1 MILGTSPGV
10 AADAL
15 LARGGVAARPSPS
28 AVSPPGFAA
37 RGFPALSS
45 SPSETGSAFGGTPGS
60 HSHGS
65 SARRHRSAV
74 VTERHASPV
83 LAPTV
88 TGFDLETTAGSGD
101 AAALRSSSKPISS
114 TRGSSVKVS
123 ALRLGS
129 PAPPSA
135 LSDPTD
141 ANEKARDR
149 ETCERRSAIEST
161 ASAGAPASPG
171 GLSRG
176 LSAMRDEL
184 ETLAPKPPL
193 HRASPVK
200 NESGAGQ
207 DGLEL
212 ADDTV
217 EYYAA
222 RLEALEPL
230 TPAERSDFDIL
241 FAAYPESFDSGD
253 ARDAFTLAAT
263 RLRAPQTKHAYTR
276 ALETARVLAGL
287 GMRSEV
293 MAAALL
299 HGAMD
304 AGAVDA
310 EEARA
315 RCGVE
320 AASMA
325 ADAAR
330 LSLFSELAR
339 ASADEAPLAE
349 EDKRRFRAMLIAM
362 TDARVV
368 VVKLA
373 ERVVDL
379 ENDDVF
385 HARSEAR
392 RRALAEET
400 LATFVPLA
408 SRLGVWSLKAR
419 LEDACFARLKPR
431 EHAELAREL
440 ERDGRRAAVADA
452 VRDVAAALDANAVPV
467 ERVYG
472 RPKSLYGVHRKMR
485 EKNARD
491 VAEVHDVR
499 AVRVI
504 AADEDACYEA
514 LDALTRLPG
523 YSAVPERT
531 KDYVARAK
539 ANGYRSLHAVVLDAR
554 GRACEVQIRTPEM
567 HAAAEFGVAS
577 HWRYKEGDEEDG
589 SGSSDGNGSV
599 TQKSVDEQVRWARF
613 ALSWQGRLAHDEAR
627 AARRA
632 EMFVDAADA
641 ADDDDRLC
649 EVVPCPCPFPTHRAE
664 CANHEDNLRLGVGG
678 AHAHAPHASNLVSAD
693 SASFSSGTGDADRAA
708 TGVGRSLRDVGG
720 DVVTVVAVVDGR
732 MRVVD
737 APRGARLCD
746 VDLASLGGGPGD
758 ARAAEFF
765 ETVSVAVNREPVP
778 PGAEVAV
785 TLRMGDLVEVTRE
798 RLSTARGESPGGVGS
813 PSGGVATLGAAAAEE
828 ARRRASL
835 GDELVTANNVVS
847 AKGFFP

>member
-1 MILGTSPGV
+1 MLLGTSPGV

-15 LARGGVAARPSPS
+15 LSRGGVNVAARPSPS
-28 AVSPPGFAA
+28 AVSPPGGAA
-37 RGFPALSS
+37 SLSRGFPALSS

-65 SARRHRSAV
+65 SSRRYRA
-74 VTERHASPV
+74 ERRASPSPV

-88 TGFDLETTAGSGD
+88 TGFDLDARSSEAGS
-101 AAALRSSSKPISS
+101 ARSSA
-114 TRGSSVKVS
+114 RQGSGVKVS

-129 PAPPSA
+129 PGAGVVSPA
-135 LSDPTD
+135 D
-141 ANEKARDR
+141 ATARGDADSGHAS
-149 ETCERRSAIEST
+149 TPMASRS
-161 ASAGAPASPG
+161 PASPG
-171 GLSRG
+171 GVARG

-184 ETLAPKPPL
+184 ETLAPPKPPR
-193 HRASPVK
+193 HRASPTKIPPEDTV
-200 NESGAGQ
+200 
-207 DGLEL
+207 EL
-212 ADDTV
+212 KDDTV

-222 RLEALEPL
+222 RLEALAPL
-230 TPAERSDFDIL
+230 TSAERGDFDAL
-241 FAAYPESFDSGD
+241 YAAYPDAFGERD
-253 ARDAFTLAAT
+253 AREAFALTAT
-263 RLRAPQTKHAYTR
+263 RLRDEKRRVYTR
-276 ALETARVLAGL
+276 ALETSRVLAGL

-293 MAAALL
+293 IAAALL

-304 AGAVDA
+304 ADVVGVD
-310 EEARA
+310 EARA

-330 LSLFSELAR
+330 LSLFSALAR

-349 EDKRRFRAMLIAM
+349 EDKRRFRSMLIAM

-368 VVKLA
+368 LLKLA

-379 ENDDVF
+379 EDADAF
-385 HARSEAR
+385 HARRADE

-400 LATFVPLA
+400 TATFVPLA

-419 LEDACFARLKPR
+419 LEDACFLRLNPR
-431 EHAELAREL
+431 EHAALAREL
-440 ERDGRRAAVADA
+440 ERDGRRASVADA
-452 VRDVAAALDANAVPV
+452 VRDVAAALDGAGVRA

-472 RPKSLYGVHRKMR
+472 RPKSLYGVYRKMT
-485 EKNARD
+485 EKELENISD
-491 VAEVHDVR
+491 VHDVR

-504 AADEDACYEA
+504 VPTEKACYEA
-514 LDALTRLPG
+514 LNAVLSLPG
-523 YSAVPERT
+523 YRSVPARV

-539 ANGYRSLHAVVLDAR
+539 TNGYRSLHAVVVDGT

-567 HAAAEFGVAS
+567 HASAEFGLAS
-577 HWRYKEGDEEDG
+577 HWRYKEGDET
-589 SGSSDGNGSV
+589 SGASHKNARRSI
-599 TQKSVDEQVRWARF
+599 DEQVRWARF
-613 ALSWQGRLAHDEAR
+613 ALSWQGRLAHDDAA

-641 ADDDDRLC
+641 ADEREPGALC
-649 EVVPCPCPFPTHRAE
+649 EIVPCPCPFPTHRPE

-678 AHAHAPHASNLVSAD
+678 AHGDARARGLVSAD
-693 SASFSSGTGDADRAA
+693 SASFAAARDDDETSDAER
-708 TGVGRSLRDVGG
+708 VGG

-737 APRGARLCD
+737 VPRGARLSD
-746 VDLASLGGGPGD
+746 VDLAGLGGGPGD
-758 ARAAEFF
+758 ARAAEFSSV
-765 ETVSVAVNREPVP
+765 VSVAVNREPVP

-785 TLRMGDLVEVTRE
+785 TLRMGDLVEVSR
-798 RLSTARGESPGGVGS
+798 ARVRSVRGGS
-813 PSGGVATLGAAAAEE
+813 PDAEL
-828 ARRRASL
+828 SSFL
-835 GDELVTANNVVS
+835 SDELVTANNVVS

>member
-1 MILGTSPGV
+1 
-10 AADAL
+10 
-15 LARGGVAARPSPS
+15 
-28 AVSPPGFAA
+28 
-37 RGFPALSS
+37 
-45 SPSETGSAFGGTPGS
+45 
-60 HSHGS
+60 
-65 SARRHRSAV
+65 
-74 VTERHASPV
+74 
-83 LAPTV
+83 
-88 TGFDLETTAGSGD
+88 
-101 AAALRSSSKPISS
+101 
-114 TRGSSVKVS
+114 
-123 ALRLGS
+123 
-129 PAPPSA
+129 
-135 LSDPTD
+135 
-141 ANEKARDR
+141 
-149 ETCERRSAIEST
+149 
-161 ASAGAPASPG
+161 
-171 GLSRG
+171 
-176 LSAMRDEL
+176 
-184 ETLAPKPPL
+184 
-193 HRASPVK
+193 
-200 NESGAGQ
+200 
-207 DGLEL
+207 
-212 ADDTV
+212 
-217 EYYAA
+217 
-222 RLEALEPL
+222 
-230 TPAERSDFDIL
+230 
-241 FAAYPESFDSGD
+241 
-253 ARDAFTLAAT
+253 
-263 RLRAPQTKHAYTR
+263 
-276 ALETARVLAGL
+276 
-287 GMRSEV
+287 
-293 MAAALL
+293 
-299 HGAMD
+299 
-304 AGAVDA
+304 
-310 EEARA
+310 
-315 RCGVE
+315 
-320 AASMA
+320 MA

-452 VRDVAAALDANAVPV
+452 VRDVAAALDANAVRV

-785 TLRMGDLVEVTRE
+785 KLRMGDLVEVTRE

>member
-28 AVSPPGFAA
+28 AVSPPGAGA

-74 VTERHASPV
+74 ATERFGGSTSPA
-83 LAPTV
+83 LAPAATAATTV
-88 TGFDLETTAGSGD
+88 TGFELDATTDRSGE
-101 AAALRSSSKPISS
+101 AATGSSKPSS
-114 TRGSSVKVS
+114 RGSRVKVS

-129 PAPPSA
+129 PGTSGAAFPAETLNARLNACERETERATQSAPSA
-135 LSDPTD
+135 P
-141 ANEKARDR
+141 
-149 ETCERRSAIEST
+149 ST
-161 ASAGAPASPG
+161 PSTGAPASPG

-176 LSAMRDEL
+176 LSAMRAEL

-193 HRASPVK
+193 PRASPAQRASSVRRD
-200 NESGAGQ
+200 AF
-207 DGLEL
+207 EL

-230 TPAERSDFDIL
+230 TSAEQSAFDDL
-241 FAAYPESFDSGD
+241 FAAYPESFGERD
-253 ARDAFTLAAT
+253 ARDAFALAAT
-263 RLRAPQTKHAYTR
+263 RLRAPSAKHAYAR

-293 MAAALL
+293 IAAALL
-299 HGAMD
+299 HGAME
-304 AGAVDA
+304 AGAVNV

-325 ADAAR
+325 TDAAR
-330 LSLFSELAR
+330 LSLLSELAR

-379 ENDDVF
+379 ENADAF
-385 HARSEAR
+385 HAKPAEA

-419 LEDACFARLKPR
+419 LEDACFLRLKPR
-431 EHAELAREL
+431 EHAALAREL
-440 ERDGRRAAVADA
+440 ERDGRRASVSDA
-452 VRDVAAALDANAVPV
+452 VRDVASALDGASVRV

-472 RPKSLYGVHRKMR
+472 RPKSLYGVHRKML
-485 EKNARD
+485 EKGARD

-504 AADEDACYEA
+504 AADENACYAA
-514 LDALTRLPG
+514 LRAVLRLPG
-523 YSAVPERT
+523 YEPVPERT

-539 ANGYRSLHAVVLDAR
+539 RNGYRSLHAVVTDAR
-554 GRACEVQIRTPEM
+554 GRSCEVQIRTPEM
-567 HAAAEFGVAS
+567 HAAAEFGLAS
-577 HWRYKEGDEEDG
+577 HWRYKEGDEEDRRG
-589 SGSSDGNGSV
+589 SCSEKGASSEKDRARFA
-599 TQKSVDEQVRWARF
+599 KSVDEHVRWARF
-613 ALSWQGRLAHDEAR
+613 ALSWRGRLAHDEAR

-641 ADDDDRLC
+641 ADDALC
-649 EVVPCPCPFPTHRAE
+649 EPVPCPCPFPTHGAA
-664 CANHEDNLRLGVGG
+664 CANHEDHPRFWGG
-678 AHAHAPHASNLVSAD
+678 ARARARLSGLVSAD
-693 SASFSSGTGDADRAA
+693 SASFPGRGDADRVPA
-708 TGVGRSLRDVGG
+708 RDIDG
-720 DVVTVVAVVDGR
+720 DVVVVVAVVDGR
-732 MRVVD
+732 MRVVSV
-737 APRGARLCD
+737 PRGARLRD
-746 VDLASLGGGPGD
+746 ADLARLGGAGD
-758 ARAAEFF
+758 ARAAEFSSV
-765 ETVSVAVNREPVP
+765 VSVAVNREPVP

-798 RLSTARGESPGGVGS
+798 RLPTARRGGS
-813 PSGGVATLGAAAAEE
+813 PSGLEFKE

-835 GDELVTANNVVS
+835 GDELVAANHAVS
-847 AKGFFP
+847 ATGFFS